1 LIAVHRLEK
10 RSPVGVFDS
19 GVGGLTVLRALRA
32 VLPDR
37 DFIYLGDTARL
48 PYGTKSADSVARYS
62 VQCAEALMARG
73 IGCLVVA
80 CNTASA
86 SAMGALRARY
96 NHIPVIGVIEPGAA
110 AAVAASRSG
119 HVAVIGTEGTIGGG
133 AYQAA
138 LRRLNPAV
146 RVAAQACSLFVA
158 MAEEGWVD
166 GPIAEA
172 VARRYLEPMFAG
184 AAVAAGIP
192 DTLVLGCTH
201 FPVLVSTLRAVL
213 PAGVTIVD
221 SAASVATVVAREVA
235 GALAGAVA
243 GAVAGALA
251 GAAAGA
257 VAGAAAGATKGA
269 AAGAVYDPALPLH
282 GTALAPHETALP
294 RELSDDMV
302 KAPGGR
308 VQWLATDG
316 AQRFARVSSVF
327 LGTALR
333 ADEIEII
340 DL

>member
-1 LIAVHRLEK
+1 LIAVRRPDEH
-10 RSPVGVFDS
+10 SPIGVFDS

-32 VLPDR
+32 ALPER
-37 DFIYLGDTARL
+37 RFIYLGDTARL
-48 PYGTKSADSVARYS
+48 PYGTKSAESVARYS
-62 VQCAEALMARG
+62 VQCAEALVARG

-86 SAMGALRARY
+86 SALEALRARY
-96 NHIPVIGVIEPGAA
+96 AHIPVIGVIEPGAA

-138 LRRLNPAV
+138 LRRLSPDV

-166 GPIAEA
+166 GPIAES
-172 VARRYLEPMFAG
+172 VARRYLEPMFS
-184 AAVAAGIP
+184 AVATPYGVPYRVPYGVP

-201 FPVLVSTLRAVL
+201 FPVLVPAIRAVL
-213 PAGVTIVD
+213 PVGVTIVD
-221 SAASVATVVAREVA
+221 SAASVAAVVAREA
-235 GALAGAVA
+235 ALSSEPSGK
-243 GAVAGALA
+243 L
-251 GAAAGA
+251 
-257 VAGAAAGATKGA
+257 K
-269 AAGAVYDPALPLH
+269 
-282 GTALAPHETALP
+282 TA
-294 RELSDDMV
+294 D
-302 KAPGGR
+302 GG

-327 LGTALR
+327 LGHALR